1 MGLACSNI
9 RLLTLTARKADCEYG
24 ISIDSMRKMALS
36 REQSNL
42 SKEYYSKLQAKS
54 IAYYDNG
61 KYNKINYSYLMGYG
75 ANYAAITNG
84 SKPLKSENSMIL
96 TDYKGQVVMD
106 DAYANALVAVLGS
119 SAMDSNG
126 RGGTFSTDK
135 IPEILAKLVPGH
147 TAEEF
152 KAVMDGKQVA
162 FLVPTTILAEQH
174 YKNLKKRFS
183 DFPVKI
189 DMISRFRTAK
199 QQKTTLQ
206 ALKEGNVPFTPVR
219 VRKLSELAPYH
230 FHKFDPHRYPAPGIA
245 LGAYTAGGTATAV
258 LNAAN
263 EEAVYAF
270 LNGKIAFLEIEAFV
284 KAALEAIPVDP
295 HPSLRQ
301 IMAAD
306 SYARMFVK
314 KKIERRTA

>member
-61 KYNKINYSYLMGYG
+61 KYNKINYSYLMGYSG
-75 ANYAAITNG
+75 KDGYIAVTNG
-84 SKPLKSENSMIL
+84 SKPLKTENSMIL

-135 IPEILAKLVPGH
+135 IPEILAKLVPRH

-152 KAVMDGKQVA
+152 KAVMDG
-162 FLVPTTILAEQH
+162 
-174 YKNLKKRFS
+174 
-183 DFPVKI
+183 
-189 DMISRFRTAK
+189 
-199 QQKTTLQ
+199 
-206 ALKEGNVPFTPVR
+206 
-219 VRKLSELAPYH
+219 
-230 FHKFDPHRYPAPGIA
+230 
-245 LGAYTAGGTATAV
+245 
-258 LNAAN
+258 
-263 EEAVYAF
+263 
-270 LNGKIAFLEIEAFV
+270 
-284 KAALEAIPVDP
+284 
-295 HPSLRQ
+295 
-301 IMAAD
+301 D
-306 SYARMFVK
+306 SVS
-314 KKIERRTA
+314 